1 MLYAQVPEILKFLGF
16 SLVAR
21 TSQDPLSAVEAIRN
35 QVHQIDPSQTLA
47 DIRTMDQVVAE
58 SLAPQR
64 APLWLFGAFSG
75 IALFLAAIG
84 IYGVLSYFVVQ
95 HSQEIGVRMAIG
107 APRSKVVGLVIGRG
121 ARLIAIGVGLGVI
134 AALIASRALSSL
146 LFGVKPTDAPTFLA
160 VALALAILG
169 LMACA
174 LPARRATRVDP
185 LVVLRNE

>member
-16 SLVAR
+16 SLVVR
-21 TSQDPLSAVEAIRN
+21 TSQDPLSSVEAIRN
-35 QVHQIDPSQTLA
+35 QIHQIDANQPIA
-47 DIRTMDQVVAE
+47 EIRTMDQVLAE

-107 APRSKVVGLVIGRG
+107 APRSRVIGLVMGRG
-121 ARLIAIGVGLGVI
+121 ARLIGIGVGVGII
-134 AALIASRALSSL
+134 AAFLASRALASL
-146 LFGVKPTDAPTFLA
+146 LFGVKPTDAPTFVA
-160 VALALAILG
+160 VSLLLALLG
-169 LMACA
+169 LAACA
-174 LPARRATRVDP
+174 VPALRATQVDP